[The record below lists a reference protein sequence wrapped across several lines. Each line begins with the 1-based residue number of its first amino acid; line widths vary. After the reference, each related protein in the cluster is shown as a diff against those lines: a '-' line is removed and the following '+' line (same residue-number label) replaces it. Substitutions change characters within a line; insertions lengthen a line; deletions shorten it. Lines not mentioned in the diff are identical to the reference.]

1 MSSRRGMGV
10 SKPMCYLS
18 RMDAWAWALLLKPFA
33 LLVLAVTVL
42 IPVRLLLQRKMRDG
56 KLKRLLLWRIPK

>member
-1 MSSRRGMGV
+1 
-10 SKPMCYLS
+10 MCYS
-18 RMDAWAWALLLKPFA
+18 GRMDAWAWALLLKPFA